1 MSDAGDRGL
10 LDQTPSW
17 TALVVG
23 LLLQVPAFALIGIAL
38 PEAEAAAVA
47 MAVPLWSAVMV
58 GAAAA
63 RPDVMSG
70 PVAGVGVGVAVVGG
84 LAGALY
90 LWAMGGLVGAT
101 LFGDSP
107 SPEDT
112 KLARLLEVAGVT
124 VLVGAAG
131 AAALTWRCTR
141 RRRSR

>member
-17 TALVVG
+17 TALVAG
-23 LLLQVPAFALIGIAL
+23 LLLQVPAFALIGTAL

-47 MAVPLWSAVMV
+47 LAVPLWSAVMV
-58 GAAAA
+58 VAAAA
-63 RPDVMSG
+63 RPDAMSG
-70 PVAGVGVGVAVVGG
+70 RVAGVAVGVAVVGG

-90 LWAMGGLVGAT
+90 LWVMGGLVGAT
-101 LFGDSP
+101 LFGDPP

-112 KLARLLEVAGVT
+112 KLARLLQVAAVT

-131 AAALTWRCTR
+131 AAALTWRGTR